1 MILINLLPHREERRK
16 RRKQAFFAGLGVAA
30 LAGLAIAGIWYLI
43 VQQLTSVQRDRNAF
57 LTAEIAKLENEI
69 KDVANLRAEI
79 EALRARQR
87 AVEDLQINRNVPV
100 HVLNDLVRHTP
111 EGVFYQTIRQDGQSL
126 TVVGTA
132 QTNERVSE
140 LLRSMTRTAEW
151 LEKPELVEIKVGG
164 NAPGTSN
171 RLFDFSMRL
180 GIRRPPEPGA
190 AASAPAP
197 AAAGVSAA
205 AAPRP

>member
-16 RRKQAFFAGLGVAA
+16 RRKQAYFAGLGVAA
-30 LAGLAIAGIWYLI
+30 VAGLAIAGIWFLV

-57 LTAEIAKLENEI
+57 LTAEIAKLETEI

-79 EALRARQR
+79 DALRARQR

-111 EGVFYQTIRQDGQSL
+111 EGVFYTSVRQDGQTL
-126 TVVGTA
+126 NVIGTA

-140 LLRSMTRTAEW
+140 LLRSMSRNAEW
-151 LEKPELVEIKVGG
+151 LEKPELGEIRVAG
-164 NAPGTSN
+164 NAPGSTN
-171 RLFDFSMRL
+171 RLFDFNMRMNV
-180 GIRRPPEPGA
+180 RRPPEPGA
-190 AASAPAP
+190 TAPAGTTPPP
-197 AAAGVSAA
+197 APVA

>member
-16 RRKQAFFAGLGVAA
+16 RRKQAFFAGMGVAA
-30 LAGLAIAGIWYLI
+30 LLGLAIAGIWYLV

-57 LTAEIAKLENEI
+57 LAAEIAKLDNEI
-69 KDVANLRAEI
+69 KDVATLRSDI

-87 AVEDLQINRNVPV
+87 AVEDLQNNRNVPV

-111 EGVFYQTIRQDGQSL
+111 EGVYYSSVRQDGQTL
-126 TVVGTA
+126 NVIGTA

-140 LLRSMTRTAEW
+140 LLRNMGKGADW
-151 LEKPELVEIKVGG
+151 LERPELGEIRVAG
-164 NAPGTSN
+164 NAPGTTN
-171 RLFDFSMRL
+171 RLFDFNMRMT
-180 GIRRPPEPGA
+180 IKRPPEPGA
-190 AASAPAP
+190 AP
-197 AAAGVSAA
+197 AAGAPA